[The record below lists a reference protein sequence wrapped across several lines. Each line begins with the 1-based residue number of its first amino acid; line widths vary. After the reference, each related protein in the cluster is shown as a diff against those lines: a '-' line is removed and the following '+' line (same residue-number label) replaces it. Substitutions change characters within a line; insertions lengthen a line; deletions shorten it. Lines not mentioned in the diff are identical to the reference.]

1 MIPIAILTLE
11 DESDRDFMLRFYE
24 SNVARM
30 YLEASKYF
38 PCTADAEDTVSDAV
52 VKLVDKLE
60 LLMQLDERKRAAY
73 AVTTVRHLALHT
85 LQRRN
90 RHRTVELESFDETVS
105 VENAAMSEDALLS
118 EQRRTHL
125 QALFATL
132 PAEDRLLLEERY
144 LLRWSDAEIAV
155 ALGIQPDSVRMR
167 VTRAKRRVVKLLT
180 DQGFL
185 LSDWI

>member
-1 MIPIAILTLE
+1 
-11 DESDRDFMLRFYE
+11 
-24 SNVARM
+24 M
-30 YLEASKYF
+30 YLEAAKYF
-38 PCTADAEDTVSDAV
+38 PCAADAEDTVSDAV

-105 VENAAMSEDALLS
+105 AENAAMPEDALLS

-132 PAEDRLLLEERY
+132 PAEERLLLEERY

-155 ALGIQPDSVRMR
+155 ALGIQSDSVRMR